1 MKLIHLLISYISI
14 FLVAV
19 ISLNQL
25 ERMLAVLI
33 KASFAEVMRI
43 EAVKNGDCATENAFE
58 FERLFAMFLAISE
71 TRDLGAIK
79 LSNCLIRSIVK
90 SRNSHIFDPLLGIL
104 VQDSLDRTY
113 LLLQVVD
120 AIE

>member
-1 MKLIHLLISYISI
+1 
-14 FLVAV
+14 
-19 ISLNQL
+19 
-25 ERMLAVLI
+25 MLAVLI
-33 KASFAEVMRI
+33 KASFAEVMRTK
-43 EAVKNGDCATENAFE
+43 AVKNGYRATENAFE

-79 LSNCLIRSIVK
+79 LLNCLIRSIIE

-104 VQDSLDRTY
+104 VQDSLDRTN

-120 AIE
+120 AID